1 MSTTYQI
8 TAYDSDGCTVTSH
21 EAYTLKAAR
30 QALKDIRTDASYG
43 DDIRR
48 IEVTEDLT
56 GDVVLDWNHAR

>member
-1 MSTTYQI
+1 MSTTYQV
-8 TAYDSDGCTVTSH
+8 TALDSDGCTVTSQ
-21 EAYTLKAAR
+21 EAFTLKAAR
-30 QALKDIRTDASYG
+30 QLVKDIRSDVSYG